1 MKTEWTDGDRLGA
14 LRGGVTAVGERAEV
28 QVEAPGTGESLGSIP
43 ACTGAD
49 VEAAVESAA
58 EARCEWAARPIEDRV
73 AVVDRFHDLVLDR
86 RKELLDLVQLE
97 TGKSRRDA
105 VEEALDVCLNA
116 RYYANAAPSLLA
128 SDRRSGAAPLL
139 TKAVVHR
146 HPVGVVGLISPWNYP
161 IALTVSEALPALLAG
176 NAVVCKP
183 AEETT
188 HTALFARELLIEAGL
203 PEDAFQV
210 VSGEGE
216 RLGEPLI
223 ETVDFIGFT
232 GSTAVG
238 REVAALAGRHLTPS
252 SLELG
257 GKNPLLVL
265 DDADPERAATGAVRA
280 CFANAGQLCISTERL
295 YVHEDVYEEFR
306 NAFVAATRSLSLG
319 ADVGF
324 GADVGSLQSAAQL
337 RKVRAHVEDAVK
349 SGADVLTGGRAR
361 EDLGP
366 YCYEPTVLTGVT
378 PGMDAYAEETFG
390 PVVAVYDVE
399 SVDEAV
405 ERANDSDYGLN
416 ASIWTENDERGERV
430 AERIGCGTVNVNDGY
445 VAAWGS
451 IDAPM
456 GGMEDSGLG
465 RRHGQEGLL
474 KYTESQTVATQR
486 VAPIAP
492 GPLPD
497 GVWTAGMAR
506 VLRAW
511 KRLSELTRPGR
522 WRSLL
527 GSNS

>member
-1 MKTEWTDGDRLGA
+1 
-14 LRGGVTAVGERAEV
+14 
-28 QVEAPGTGESLGSIP
+28 
-43 ACTGAD
+43 
-49 VEAAVESAA
+49 
-58 EARCEWAARPIEDRV
+58 
-73 AVVDRFHDLVLDR
+73 
-86 RKELLDLVQLE
+86 
-97 TGKSRRDA
+97 
-105 VEEALDVCLNA
+105 
-116 RYYANAAPSLLA
+116 
-128 SDRRSGAAPLL
+128 
-139 TKAVVHR
+139 
-146 HPVGVVGLISPWNYP
+146 
-161 IALTVSEALPALLAG
+161 
-176 NAVVCKP
+176 
-183 AEETT
+183 
-188 HTALFARELLIEAGL
+188 
-203 PEDAFQV
+203 
-210 VSGEGE
+210 
-216 RLGEPLI
+216 
-223 ETVDFIGFT
+223 
-232 GSTAVG
+232 
-238 REVAALAGRHLTPS
+238 
-252 SLELG
+252 
-257 GKNPLLVL
+257 
-265 DDADPERAATGAVRA
+265 
-280 CFANAGQLCISTERL
+280 
-295 YVHEDVYEEFR
+295 
-306 NAFVAATRSLSLG
+306 
-319 ADVGF
+319 
-324 GADVGSLQSAAQL
+324 
-337 RKVRAHVEDAVK
+337 
-349 SGADVLTGGRAR
+349 VLTGGRAR

-416 ASIWTENDERGERV
+416 ASIWSENDERGERV

-497 GVWTAGMAR
+497 GVWTAGMTR